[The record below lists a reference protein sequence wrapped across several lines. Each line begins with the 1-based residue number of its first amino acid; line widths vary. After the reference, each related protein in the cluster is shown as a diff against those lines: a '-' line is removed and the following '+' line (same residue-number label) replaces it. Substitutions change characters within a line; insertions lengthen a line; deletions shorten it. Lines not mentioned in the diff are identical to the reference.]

1 MAEWAVSVSF
11 QAGENSLGRAV
22 VGVVRHSVGGS
33 SLYLRGGIPH
43 SDGTAHRTEHFQVI
57 CAVAHSGT
65 AFQWD
70 APHQG
75 EEGQSAAL
83 VYSGGDQL
91 EIMVVG
97 GGEGHAG
104 QGGQLLQ
111 RVAAR
116 LLIPVELGEGQAALR
131 QMGQRVRNVNG
142 VAVKDREGIGA
153 PERTAGEGIQQDL
166 LPGEDHQLDV
176 PVQA

>member
-1 MAEWAVSVSF
+1 M
-11 QAGENSLGRAV
+11 
-22 VGVVRHSVGGS
+22 
-33 SLYLRGGIPH
+33 
-43 SDGTAHRTEHFQVI
+43 EHFQVI
-57 CAVAHSGT
+57 CAVPHSGT
-65 AFQWD
+65 ALQGD

-97 GGEGHAG
+97 GGEGHTG